1 MSDKRLDIVL
11 EDNCIQGDRGELE
24 LAEAWAGTWEQG
36 GSDWRLCSAREAGRG

>member
-24 LAEAWAGTWEQG
+24 LAEAWAGSWG
-36 GSDWRLCSAREAGRG
+36 AGWQ